1 MSVFCE
7 NLLFDITVLES
18 HHTGLEANLSIMSQL
33 HT

>member
-7 NLLFDITVLES
+7 NLFDITVLES